1 MLFSPATF
9 GQLQDV
15 PAVQSCPELE
25 KQVAEVRAEGEMRE
39 PRKESLLGKAATAIT
54 TGLATSAGLQI
65 LPNVQKFIQTLS
77 GG

>member
-1 MLFSPATF
+1 MLFSPATLS
-9 GQLQDV
+9 QLKDV
-15 PAVQSCPELE
+15 PAARSCPELE
-25 KQVAEVRAEGEMRE
+25 RPVAEAPAEGETRE
-39 PRKESLLGKAATAIT
+39 LRKEGLLGKAATAIT